1 MKAIQIS
8 MPGGP
13 EVLETIEL
21 PIPEPGY
28 DEVLIRADSI
38 GVGKPDVLMR
48 TGVYR
53 WSPPL
58 PAILGNEMSGYIE
71 KIGPGVKK
79 LAVGQPVLVF
89 GTGGGRY
96 AEYNSVSTSLVTP
109 LPDNINLEDAVSI
122 PNYIIAWAMLFEAA
136 CGINP
141 NIAYVNGASGG
152 VGTAIIDICKSQGID
167 IIGGTSSDK
176 KCEFISEFGATHTIN
191 YAREDVVKRVLDFTD
206 GKGVE
211 LVFDHLIGG
220 RFTDTLDMLMPL
232 GMIISFNALSGMPD
246 EELFSAMRKRAAKS
260 LAVRCFSWHCY
271 DDNLQKRKEIIESVV
286 ERFAQGELNPPLYK
300 RLALAEARLAHEILD
315 RREVRG
321 KIILKP

>member
-136 CGINP
+136 RGINP

-152 VGTAIIDICKSQGID
+152 MGTAIIDICKSQGID

-271 DDNLQKRKEIIESVV
+271 DDNLQKRKEIIEAVV
-286 ERFAQGELNPPLYK
+286 EQFAQGGLNPPLYK
-300 RLALAEARLAHEILD
+300 RLALTDAR
-315 RREVRG
+315 
-321 KIILKP
+321 